1 MYGTVHHPVQWY
13 LNEVQFPKE
22 LRHGVEVTGGLGEF
36 VTSMKCS
43 SRRNCDPS
51 SSPKLPPGKEPQ

>member
-22 LRHGVEVTGGLGEF
+22 LRPASPTVAVSCMPHLNEVQFPKEL
-36 VTSMKCS
+36 
-43 SRRNCDPS
+43 RR
-51 SSPKLPPGKEPQ
+51 